1 MSTLLTD
8 LIARLVAKIAD
19 IVTRAVLVIMQG
31 TGV

>member
-1 MSTLLTD
+1 MNELLSD
-8 LIARLVAKIAD
+8 LIARLLAKLAD